1 MQYYYYY
8 FEYYWLF
15 QRPAPSADDRRGGK
29 LLSRPDRVTFVIA
42 TIIYS
47 SSSALF
53 LASRFWEPRDQ
64 TQPGFFL
71 EARVRVKASLW
82 GTKSKQLQWSEILEY
97 RALRQISGNQ
107 QRWTLWTSSCKKG
120 RKLGQTLRPLSAK
133 TTIWSIQLLKRNQSE
148 LWSYIYFIW
157 FYFLFG
163 WVSSKRVSGSVGRV
177 TLLRRGSCWV
187 SQITISIIENRRRA
201 RDDRKTEKV
210 GALLRLFHLPIVPAR
225 FLSPSLQPSLRYK
238 ATSAEGRGRIRRSS
252 YESTD
257 PRYRQTVQFLTLPTV
272 KSHFIEMRLFCHY
285 LTTLVRF
292 STWLLR
298 SKAKCF
304 NWTENTFYFFLFLVL
319 FKIPRTLQELAVSKS
334 VIYPKSG

>member
-1 MQYYYYY
+1 M
-8 FEYYWLF
+8 
-15 QRPAPSADDRRGGK
+15 
-29 LLSRPDRVTFVIA
+29 
-42 TIIYS
+42 
-47 SSSALF
+47 
-53 LASRFWEPRDQ
+53 
-64 TQPGFFL
+64 
-71 EARVRVKASLW
+71 
-82 GTKSKQLQWSEILEY
+82 
-97 RALRQISGNQ
+97 
-107 QRWTLWTSSCKKG
+107 
-120 RKLGQTLRPLSAK
+120 
-133 TTIWSIQLLKRNQSE
+133 SI
-148 LWSYIYFIW
+148 
-157 FYFLFG
+157 
-163 WVSSKRVSGSVGRV
+163 V
-177 TLLRRGSCWV
+177 
-187 SQITISIIENRRRA
+187 ENRRRA
-201 RDDRKTEKV
+201 GDDRKTEKV
-210 GALLRLFHLPIVPAR
+210 GALLRPLTFPSSPAR

-334 VIYPKSG
+334 VIYPKPG